1 MLSEISRTYHYLNP
15 EINEAIEK
23 LYLNLNLTSNE
34 QQKKGV
40 IELHKFFLERLS
52 KNLEKRN
59 ALEITDLILDKSL
72 KISEITKEYD
82 WSPAET
88 LKVSNLVKN
97 TNLFYTYIRARL
109 NMLTGKGIKTM
120 KDGANKAIDALV
132 KILQGVID
140 ENIKLENNLIYICFE
155 DLLSFYVLSRFNEQ
169 SKELIEDLI
178 SLYQEESNIE
188 GLAKMD
194 KIAETAEGNLFKG
207 GLVTLFQ
214 FKLDLITQNK
224 DMNLSILE
232 NVFKHQNILRN
243 KCFLLNAELIWAYSC
258 YKFIISNKNESDYD
272 LCRKCFEVFDIAKN
286 YKLFLLTNRS
296 NFITLIN
303 KCIEKL
309 RSLIIILFVNNKIHL
324 SNSLFLR
331 LDYEP
336 NQIIDLKN
344 TSNYYC
350 SQVLKLIKD
359 NNIRDYQLLN
369 FLNLISKKLSEDNK
383 ADNLIETQKKFSELI
398 IKKEEEVKTEDIKN
412 KEEYLNMRLTEK
424 NKKFKDLLKL

>member
-109 NMLTGKGIKTM
+109 NMLTGKGIRTM

-296 NFITLIN
+296 NFIALIN

-383 ADNLIETQKKFSELI
+383 ADNLIETQKKFNDLI
-398 IKKEEEVKTEDIKN
+398 IKKEEELKTEDIKN

>member
-1 MLSEISRTYHYLNP
+1 MLPEISRTYHYLNP

-52 KNLEKRN
+52 KNIEKRN
-59 ALEITDLILDKSL
+59 ALEISDLILDKSL

-88 LKVSNLVKN
+88 LKVPNLVKY

-109 NMLTGKGIKTM
+109 NMLTGKGIRTM
-120 KDGANKAIDALV
+120 KDGANKAIDALI
-132 KILQGVID
+132 KILQEVIN
-140 ENIKLENNLIYICFE
+140 ENIKLENNLIYVCFE
-155 DLLSFYVLSRFNEQ
+155 DLLSFFVLSRFNEQ

-178 SLYQEESNIE
+178 SNYQEESNIE
-188 GLAKMD
+188 GLAKMEN
-194 KIAETAEGNLFKG
+194 IAESAESNLFIG
-207 GLVTLFQ
+207 ALVTLFQ

-224 DMNLSILE
+224 EMNLSVLE

-243 KCFLLNAELIWAYSC
+243 KCFLLNAELIWTYSC
-258 YKFIISNKNESDYD
+258 YKFINSEKNESDYD
-272 LCRKCFEVFDIAKN
+272 LCQNCLEVFDIAKN

-296 NFITLIN
+296 NFITLVN

-324 SNSLFLR
+324 TNSLFLR

-336 NQIIDLKN
+336 NQIIDLKYTTN
-344 TSNYYC
+344 NYC

-359 NNIRDYQLLN
+359 NNIRDYRVLN
-369 FLNLISKKLSEDNK
+369 FLDLVSKKLSEDNK
-383 ADNLIETQKKFSELI
+383 VENLIETQKKFSELI
-398 IKKEEEVKTEDIKN
+398 IKKEDEIKSEDIKN

>member
-1 MLSEISRTYHYLNP
+1 MLPEISRTYHYLNP
-15 EINEAIEK
+15 EVNEAIEK

-34 QQKKGV
+34 QHKKGV
-40 IELHKFFLERLS
+40 LELHKFFLERLS

-72 KISEITKEYD
+72 RISEITKEYD

-88 LKVSNLVKN
+88 LKVPNIVKN

-109 NMLTGKGIKTM
+109 NMLTGRGIRTM

-132 KILQGVID
+132 KILQGVIE
-140 ENIKLENNLIYICFE
+140 ENIKLENNLIYVCFE

-194 KIAETAEGNLFKG
+194 KIAESAEGNLFKG

-224 DMNLSILE
+224 EMNLSVLE
-232 NVFKHQNILRN
+232 NIFKHQNILRN

-258 YKFIISNKNESDYD
+258 YQFINSNKNESDFD
-272 LCRKCFEVFDIAKN
+272 LCKNCLEVFDIAKN
-286 YKLFLLTNRS
+286 YKLFLLSNRS
-296 NFITLIN
+296 NFITLVN
-303 KCIEKL
+303 KSIDKL

-324 SNSLFLR
+324 TNSLFLK

-336 NQIIDLKN
+336 NQIVDLRN
-344 TSNYYC
+344 TSNCYC
-350 SQVLKLIKD
+350 SQVQKLIKD
-359 NNIRDYQLLN
+359 NNINDYQLLN
-369 FLNLISKKLSEDNK
+369 FLNSITKKLNEDNNVE
-383 ADNLIETQKKFSELI
+383 NLVETQKKFSELI
-398 IKKEEEVKTEDIKN
+398 IKKDEAIKSGDIKN
-412 KEEYLNMRLTEK
+412 KEEYLNLRLTEK

>member
-109 NMLTGKGIKTM
+109 NMLTGKGIRTM

-296 NFITLIN
+296 NFIALIN

-344 TSNYYC
+344 TSNCYC

-383 ADNLIETQKKFSELI
+383 ADNLIETQKKFNDLI
-398 IKKEEEVKTEDIKN
+398 IKKEEELKTEDIKN

>member
-109 NMLTGKGIKTM
+109 NMLTGKGIRTM

-296 NFITLIN
+296 NFIALIN

-331 LDYEP
+331 LNYEP

-383 ADNLIETQKKFSELI
+383 ADNLIETQKKFNDLI
-398 IKKEEEVKTEDIKN
+398 IKKEEELKTEDIKN

>member
-109 NMLTGKGIKTM
+109 NMLTGKGIRTM

-296 NFITLIN
+296 NFIALIN

-309 RSLIIILFVNNKIHL
+309 RSLIIILFVNNKIH
-324 SNSLFLR
+324 FLI
-331 LDYEP
+331 LCY
-336 NQIIDLKN
+336 
-344 TSNYYC
+344 
-350 SQVLKLIKD
+350 
-359 NNIRDYQLLN
+359 
-369 FLNLISKKLSEDNK
+369 
-383 ADNLIETQKKFSELI
+383 
-398 IKKEEEVKTEDIKN
+398 
-412 KEEYLNMRLTEK
+412 
-424 NKKFKDLLKL
+424 

>member
-109 NMLTGKGIKTM
+109 NMLTGKGIRTM

-224 DMNLSILE
+224 DMNLSILD

-296 NFITLIN
+296 NFIALIN

-383 ADNLIETQKKFSELI
+383 ADNLIETQKKFNDLI
-398 IKKEEEVKTEDIKN
+398 IKKEEELKTEDIKN

>member
-109 NMLTGKGIKTM
+109 NMLTGKGIRTM

-224 DMNLSILE
+224 EMNLSILE

-344 TSNYYC
+344 TSNCYC

-412 KEEYLNMRLTEK
+412 KEEYLNIRLTEK

>member
-109 NMLTGKGIKTM
+109 NMLTGKGIRTM

-383 ADNLIETQKKFSELI
+383 ADNLIETQKKFNDLI
-398 IKKEEEVKTEDIKN
+398 IKKEEELKTEDIKN
-412 KEEYLNMRLTEK
+412 KEEYLNIRLTEK

>member
-109 NMLTGKGIKTM
+109 NMLTGKGIRTM

-140 ENIKLENNLIYICFE
+140 ENIKLENILIYICFE

-296 NFITLIN
+296 NFIALIN

-331 LDYEP
+331 LNYEP

-383 ADNLIETQKKFSELI
+383 ADNLIETQKKFNDLI
-398 IKKEEEVKTEDIKN
+398 IKKEEELKTEDIKN

>member
-109 NMLTGKGIKTM
+109 NMLTGKGIRTM

-296 NFITLIN
+296 SFIALIN

-331 LDYEP
+331 LNYEP

-383 ADNLIETQKKFSELI
+383 ADNLIETQKKFNDLI
-398 IKKEEEVKTEDIKN
+398 IKKEEELKTEDIKN

>member
-109 NMLTGKGIKTM
+109 NMLTGKGIRTM

-296 NFITLIN
+296 NFIALIN

-369 FLNLISKKLSEDNK
+369 FLNLISKKLSGDNK
-383 ADNLIETQKKFSELI
+383 ADNLIETQKKFNDLI
-398 IKKEEEVKTEDIKN
+398 IKKEEELKTEDIKN

>member
-109 NMLTGKGIKTM
+109 NMLTGKGIRTM

-344 TSNYYC
+344 TSNCYC

-383 ADNLIETQKKFSELI
+383 ADNLIETQKKFNDLI

-412 KEEYLNMRLTEK
+412 KEEYLNIRLTEK

>member
-109 NMLTGKGIKTM
+109 NMLTGKGIRTM

-224 DMNLSILE
+224 EMNLSILE

-344 TSNYYC
+344 TSNCYC

-383 ADNLIETQKKFSELI
+383 ADNLIETQKKFNDLI
-398 IKKEEEVKTEDIKN
+398 IKKEEELKTEDIKN

>member
-224 DMNLSILE
+224 EMNLSILE

-344 TSNYYC
+344 TSNCYC

-412 KEEYLNMRLTEK
+412 KEEYLNIRLTEK

>member
-109 NMLTGKGIKTM
+109 NMLTGKGIRTM

-344 TSNYYC
+344 TSNCYC

-383 ADNLIETQKKFSELI
+383 ADNLIETQKKFNDLI
-398 IKKEEEVKTEDIKN
+398 IKKEEELKTEDIKN

>member
-109 NMLTGKGIKTM
+109 NMLTGKGIRTM

-344 TSNYYC
+344 TSNCYC

-412 KEEYLNMRLTEK
+412 KEEYLNIRLTEK

>member
-1 MLSEISRTYHYLNP
+1 MLPEISRTYHYLNP

-52 KNLEKRN
+52 KNIEKRN
-59 ALEITDLILDKSL
+59 ALEISDLILDKSL

-88 LKVSNLVKN
+88 LKVPNLVKY

-109 NMLTGKGIKTM
+109 NMLTGKGIRTM
-120 KDGANKAIDALV
+120 KDGANKAI
-132 KILQGVID
+132 
-140 ENIKLENNLIYICFE
+140 IYVCFE
-155 DLLSFYVLSRFNEQ
+155 DLLSFFVLSRFNEQ

-178 SLYQEESNIE
+178 SNYQEESNIE
-188 GLAKMD
+188 GLAKMEN
-194 KIAETAEGNLFKG
+194 IAESAESNLFIG
-207 GLVTLFQ
+207 ALVTLFQ

-224 DMNLSILE
+224 EMNLSVLE

-243 KCFLLNAELIWAYSC
+243 KCFLLNAELIWTYSC
-258 YKFIISNKNESDYD
+258 YKFINSEKNESDYD
-272 LCRKCFEVFDIAKN
+272 LCQKCLEVFDIAKN

-296 NFITLIN
+296 NFITLVN

-324 SNSLFLR
+324 TNSLFLR

-336 NQIIDLKN
+336 NQIIDLKYTTN
-344 TSNYYC
+344 NYC

-359 NNIRDYQLLN
+359 NNIRDYHLLN
-369 FLNLISKKLSEDNK
+369 FLDLVSKKLSEDNK
-383 ADNLIETQKKFSELI
+383 VENLIETQKKFSELI
-398 IKKEEEVKTEDIKN
+398 IKKEDEIKSEDIKN